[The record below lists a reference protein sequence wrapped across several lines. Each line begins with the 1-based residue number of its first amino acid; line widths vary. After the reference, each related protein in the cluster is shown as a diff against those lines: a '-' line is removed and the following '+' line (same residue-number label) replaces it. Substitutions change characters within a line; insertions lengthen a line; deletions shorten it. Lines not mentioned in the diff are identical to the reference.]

1 MALRFLQPL
10 LGESHLPKVLVD
22 LPQPPQAKA
31 RLPGNPSP
39 WLPPIWGRKKKSRL
53 EWGCGRD
60 GQKKK
65 KGGKSCKT
73 CFGRPGPPSPS
84 ICVPY
89 CADPVFDV
97 FPESRDIILSPTA
110 PEPTNRETARLGHRP
125 QAGRPRGWS
134 RFPDTLGP
142 RLSRRGHQPGWTQGV
157 LPTAVR
163 S

>member
-1 MALRFLQPL
+1 MALQFLQSL

-31 RLPGNPSP
+31 QLPGNPSRGS
-39 WLPPIWGRKKKSRL
+39 LPFGEEKKKKSRL

-65 KGGKSCKT
+65 GGKSCET
-73 CFGRPGPPSPS
+73 CFGRPGLPSPS

-110 PEPTNRETARLGHRP
+110 PEPTNRETARPGHRP
-125 QAGRPRGWS
+125 PAGWPRKWS
-134 RFPDTLGP
+134 RCPDALGP
-142 RLSRRGHQPGWTQGV
+142 GALPLWTPARLDPRC
-157 LPTAVR
+157 PTDG

>member
-1 MALRFLQPL
+1 MKVTFPKSLWIFR
-10 LGESHLPKVLVD
+10 SHLKRKPNSRGT
-22 LPQPPQAKA
+22 QAVA
-31 RLPGNPSP
+31 PSH
-39 WLPPIWGRKKKSRL
+39 LGKKKKKSRL

-65 KGGKSCKT
+65 GGKSCET
-73 CFGRPGPPSPS
+73 CFGRPGLPSPS

-110 PEPTNRETARLGHRP
+110 PEPTNRETARPGHRP
-125 QAGRPRGWS
+125 PAGWPRKWS
-134 RFPDTLGP
+134 RCPDALGP
-142 RLSRRGHQPGWTQGV
+142 GALPLWTPARLDPRC
-157 LPTAVR
+157 PTDG